1 MNTVAYASQPSR
13 FFLKTVMTMM
23 ALAWT
28 GRCPTSTLGALVTS
42 DDSPWAAILL
52 QLSMH
57 VYAVRVWE
65 VSRSRL
71 SPIEPIARTG
81 IHARDVSN
89 AVPAENSDENIFR
102 IKRLVG

>member
-1 MNTVAYASQPSR
+1 
-13 FFLKTVMTMM
+13 
-23 ALAWT
+23 
-28 GRCPTSTLGALVTS
+28 
-42 DDSPWAAILL
+42 
-52 QLSMH
+52 MH

-89 AVPAENSDENIFR
+89 AVPAENSDKNIFR